1 MNTKTI
7 HLDKTPSTQKYAKE
21 NVKQFDP
28 NEITCI
34 TAEEQTDGIGRFK
47 RTWISP
53 KGNIYATFYFSLPK
67 NTMHLISLAQIMTL
81 TCAELLLSKGLSPQI
96 KWPNDILMS
105 GKKCVGVLCETSFS
119 KEFVDIFL
127 GIGINVNMKKE
138 DVSQIDKP
146 ATSLMIETKKE
157 WDKKELLTHLQ
168 KEFSKNLDRFKKE
181 GFTPFYS
188 RFENLMINLGEKITC
203 TDGKN
208 QWRGL
213 CHSLTND
220 GQLNLC
226 LENGEMKTI
235 SSGEIN

>member
-96 KWPNDILMS
+96 KWPNDILV
-105 GKKCVGVLCETSFS
+105 KLK
-119 KEFVDIFL
+119 
-127 GIGINVNMKKE
+127 
-138 DVSQIDKP
+138 
-146 ATSLMIETKKE
+146 
-157 WDKKELLTHLQ
+157 
-168 KEFSKNLDRFKKE
+168 
-181 GFTPFYS
+181 
-188 RFENLMINLGEKITC
+188 
-203 TDGKN
+203 
-208 QWRGL
+208 
-213 CHSLTND
+213 
-220 GQLNLC
+220 
-226 LENGEMKTI
+226 
-235 SSGEIN
+235 SSGYVKQITFAVAGLIGHWGNICNEDR